1 MSKWSYATEIPFK
14 KKMFLPRLEV
24 VSPYFRDS
32 WGTFSMCTPEILSY
46 FFWALFTYKHFFFT
60 PGIPPQ
66 TRSSTL
72 LYSTVYRASSMPY
85 TIWPLAS
92 FKCYFLCFA
101 SRRLFQPFW
110 FAHWTF
116 PGDLLRTHF
125 LLSVWSSS
133 SPLIQILP
141 NLQGPDKR
149 YFSQE
154 ASLLSWPL
162 EPMMLRSEPL
172 DWQFTDCHHL
182 GHCLILLL
190 MSQGSPTPC
199 PSFLTVRSLSG
210 GVEEFRTVP
219 TVECTFN
226 KCTVMTL

>member
-1 MSKWSYATEIPFK
+1 MSKRSYATEIPFK
-14 KKMFLPRLEV
+14 KKMFLPRVEV

-32 WGTFSMCTPEILSY
+32 WGMFSMCTPEILSY
-46 FFWALFTYKHFFFT
+46 FFQALFTYKRFFFT

-66 TRSSTL
+66 TRSCTL
-72 LYSTVYRASSMPY
+72 LLKHCTQGILRPY

-110 FAHWTF
+110 FAHWTVS
-116 PGDLLRTHF
+116 GELLRTHF

-141 NLQGPDKR
+141 NLQGPDKC

-154 ASLLSWPL
+154 APLFLDPWSPRCLVLSHWIGNLPTAVKALLCLVLLSWLFVPWV
-162 EPMMLRSEPL
+162 EGLRSLGRYPL
-172 DWQFTDCHHL
+172 CSVHSISVSDDF
-182 GHCLILLL
+182 
-190 MSQGSPTPC
+190 
-199 PSFLTVRSLSG
+199 V
-210 GVEEFRTVP
+210 
-219 TVECTFN
+219 N
-226 KCTVMTL
+226 NN